1 MHRQTMK
8 LKIRISRSFTELNPK
23 EESFITKLAEVCDVL
38 VVYEHEADDEISRTH
53 IHCYADNPRVS
64 TDTMK
69 NWVKKALG
77 VTKFVK
83 TDWSFP
89 EAQDEGFITYMSKG
103 HLDPLFIK
111 GITADA
117 CTLLKAQWVEIP
129 KAKGKTQYILR
140 VENPAQQK
148 LRQSEMVDEIRRRIH
163 ANPPP
168 DDYDMTAIVIQHIL
182 DVVVKEN
189 KTVCGRYKVRD
200 YYDTVMSLEAN
211 KRHMKDLELF
221 CRYRS

>member
-1 MHRQTMK
+1 MK
-8 LKIRISRSFTELNPK
+8 LKIRISRSFKELNPEK
-23 EESFITKLAEVCDVL
+23 ESFITKLAEVCDVL
-38 VVYEHEADDEISRTH
+38 AVYEHEADEEITRTH

-111 GITADA
+111 GITDEA
-117 CTLLKAQWVEIP
+117 CHLLKAQWVDVP
-129 KAKGKTQYILR
+129 KKNGKTQYVLKI
-140 VENPAQQK
+140 ENPAQQK
-148 LRQSEMVDEIRRRIH
+148 LRQWELVEEINRRYNINDPEESRDPVEKLIRI
-163 ANPPP
+163 
-168 DDYDMTAIVIQHIL
+168 IRQVVII
-182 DVVVKEN
+182 EN
-189 KTVCGRYKVRD
+189 NTICGRYKFRD
-200 YYDTVMSLEAN
+200 YYDTIMSLN
-211 KRHMKDLELF
+211 KSNTNDMKNFLG
-221 CRYRS
+221 YRS